1 MKTTVLPKHVD
12 VPKFWVLALT
22 GNLFLIL
29 IFISSF
35 FDCEVKLVFH
45 AIKCHS
51 YMFVHEWLAPSSL
64 TFALIISPLLKIVS
78 ITTDP
83 GQYHF
88 QLLFEECCK
97 QKDEK
102 GGGGDGDTSSS
113 EHYVTK
119 KYGARKCKIDWL
131 FYHWL
136 VFSYFKWPHATG
148 SLSKDLC
155 SLWANVRLDIK
166 TLVSNKFDKRWNE
179 SVSCAVIKE

>member
-1 MKTTVLPKHVD
+1 MSTWALNKDDRFTKTRWCSEILG
-12 VPKFWVLALT
+12 LALT

-35 FDCEVKLVFH
+35 FDCEAKLVFH

-64 TFALIISPLLKIVS
+64 TFALIISPLLEIVS

-102 GGGGDGDTSSS
+102 GGGVETLAHQNIMLQKNT
-113 EHYVTK
+113 EPEN
-119 KYGARKCKIDWL
+119 ARSTNCFITD
-131 FYHWL
+131 
-136 VFSYFKWPHATG
+136 
-148 SLSKDLC
+148 
-155 SLWANVRLDIK
+155 
-166 TLVSNKFDKRWNE
+166 
-179 SVSCAVIKE
+179 